1 MTWVVAFLLEKT
13 YNRTKTLQ
21 NQSQFEIKNNS
32 QVFNANTLA
41 TAYAHRQIFAAA
53 FDEIK
58 KLGGSTEQEVLEKL
72 LSLYGANLIATKY
85 LGTLYEG
92 KFVENINAGELLQ
105 NGILELLPIIKN
117 EAVALVD
124 AIAPP
129 DFIINSPLG
138 MSDGKVYQ
146 HLEAYMHQTPDT
158 FTRPTWWREIIDF
171 KAKL

>member
-13 YNRTKTLQ
+13 FNRTKALKD
-21 NQSQFEIKNNS
+21 QSQFEIKNNS
-32 QVFNANTLA
+32 QVFNANALA
-41 TAYAHRQIFAAA
+41 TAYAHRQIFAAS
-53 FDEIK
+53 FNEIK
-58 KLGGSTEQEVLEKL
+58 KLSGTAEQKVLEKL

-85 LGTLYEG
+85 LATLYEG
-92 KFVENINAGELLQ
+92 KFVENVNASELLQ
-105 NGILELLPIIKN
+105 NGILELLPILKN

-146 HLEAYMHQTPDT
+146 HLEAYMYQTPDT
-158 FTRPTWWREIIDF
+158 FTRPSWWREVVDF

>member
-1 MTWVVAFLLEKT
+1 M
-13 YNRTKTLQ
+13 
-21 NQSQFEIKNNS
+21 
-32 QVFNANTLA
+32 
-41 TAYAHRQIFAAA
+41 
-53 FDEIK
+53 
-58 KLGGSTEQEVLEKL
+58 
-72 LSLYGANLIATKY
+72 IATKY

-92 KFVENINAGELLQ
+92 RFVENDNAGELLQ
-105 NGILELLPIIKN
+105 AGILELLPILKN

-146 HLEAYMHQTPDT
+146 HLEAFMYQTPDT
-158 FTRPTWWREIIDF
+158 FARPSWWREIVDF